1 MKITFLTGSTATK
14 VGEKKPQ
21 RFYGGDTEDIVD
33 KQAEAALA
41 EGIALKAGTKEA
53 KEFARTVKIDPRT
66 RNQRLDTKT
75 PGLEQRL
82 AAKRAVTEALQ
93 GAGKKAA
100 TGGRSKADLLGEGL
114 NGPKKEPDGKD

>member
-33 KQAEAALA
+33 KQAEYLMG
-41 EGIALKAGTKEA
+41 EGVALKAGTKEA

-66 RNQRLDTKT
+66 RNQKLGQKT
-75 PGLEQRL
+75 PGLEQKL
-82 AAKRAVTEALQ
+82 AAKRALAEALE
-93 GAGKKAA
+93 GAGKKA
-100 TGGRSKADLLGEGL
+100 GRSKADLLGEGL
-114 NGPKKEPDGKD
+114 NGPKKPADGKD